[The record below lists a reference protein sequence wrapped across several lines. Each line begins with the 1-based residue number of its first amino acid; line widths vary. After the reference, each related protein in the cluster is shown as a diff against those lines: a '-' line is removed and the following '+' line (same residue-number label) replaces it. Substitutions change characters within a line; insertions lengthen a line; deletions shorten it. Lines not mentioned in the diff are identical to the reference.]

1 MPNEK
6 TEPRA
11 TWTSREAYLLALVC
25 LTAGLLVGYLLHGSS
40 PGLGPVVGP
49 TPGVTPAASGAGM
62 PLSGAPAVAGAAA
75 TAASLQPQ
83 AAPLLAA
90 LKADPKNVETLVQLG
105 NLYYDNRVYP
115 EAIEYYNRAL
125 DVRPND
131 INVVGLPM
139 LNIEALPTGNQPQDA
154 LFRSACGPQPG
165 RNR

>member
-49 TPGVTPAASGAGM
+49 TPGATPAASGAGM

-75 TAASLQPQ
+75 TAASLQPRSEEHTSELQ
-83 AAPLLAA
+83 SPMYLVCRLL
-90 LKADPKNVETLVQLG
+90 L
-105 NLYYDNRVYP
+105 
-115 EAIEYYNRAL
+115 
-125 DVRPND
+125 
-131 INVVGLPM
+131 
-139 LNIEALPTGNQPQDA
+139 
-154 LFRSACGPQPG
+154 
-165 RNR
+165 

>member
-83 AAPLLAA
+83 GGPPPPA
-90 LKADPKNVETLVQLG
+90 LRG
-105 NLYYDNRVYP
+105 
-115 EAIEYYNRAL
+115 
-125 DVRPND
+125 
-131 INVVGLPM
+131 
-139 LNIEALPTGNQPQDA
+139 
-154 LFRSACGPQPG
+154 GPQKLGAPG
-165 RNR
+165 RSEEGAVGK